1 MGDFLKSLIGT
12 AESPVGGLLAT
23 FDSILGKFVTDP
35 NQKLQATLELTKAQN
50 DLTMKLAELDAT
62 TYQAQRDVIV
72 AEAKS
77 ESWLTRNW
85 RPIVALGFAVH
96 VFVIVWT
103 GGYINGRA
111 LDPAFIHDMMSTVK
125 MCLGGYYIG
134 RSFEKGGPDVAGKIA
149 QVFASKTK

>member
-1 MGDFLKSLIGT
+1 MGDFLKSLIGG
-12 AESPVGGLLAT
+12 AESPVTGLLTAV
-23 FDSILGKFVTDP
+23 DGIIGKFVTDP
-35 NQKLQATLELTKAQN
+35 TQKLQATLELTKAQN

-85 RPIVALGFAVH
+85 RPIVALGFTVH

-103 GGYINGRA
+103 GGYINGRE
-111 LDPAFIHDMMSTVK
+111 LDPAFIHDMMETVK

-134 RSFEKGGPDVAGKIA
+134 RTVEKAGPSVAGKVAEI
-149 QVFASKTK
+149 FAKKA